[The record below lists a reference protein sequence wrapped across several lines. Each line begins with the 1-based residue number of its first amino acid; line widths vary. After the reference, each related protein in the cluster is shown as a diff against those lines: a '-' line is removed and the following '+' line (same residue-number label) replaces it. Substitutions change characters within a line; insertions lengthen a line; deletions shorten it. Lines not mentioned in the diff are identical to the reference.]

1 MLHSLPGWQMKYICH
16 THRFYEIYFSKSA
29 FGKGLEGVE
38 VGGKNQGF
46 SVLKQKQKVVD
57 DTLFV

>member
-1 MLHSLPGWQMKYICH
+1 MKYICH
-16 THRFYEIYFSKSA
+16 AHRFYEIYFSKSA